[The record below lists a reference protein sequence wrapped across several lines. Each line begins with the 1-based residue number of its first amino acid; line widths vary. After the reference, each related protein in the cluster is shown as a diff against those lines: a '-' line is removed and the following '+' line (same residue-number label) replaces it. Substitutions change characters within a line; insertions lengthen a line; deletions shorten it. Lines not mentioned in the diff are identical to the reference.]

1 MASVRAAMSGSLLV
15 FVLVL
20 GSPLAHVLVLRYDL
34 LRPLKRP
41 IDGGRTF
48 RGRRI
53 FGDNKTWRG
62 AIMMSGGVVVLTLLL
77 SLWPAYWD
85 ALPGDLTDAGP
96 LLVGALVGLAVVVGE
111 LPNSFLKRQLGIAP
125 GTQRRSPAGIA
136 LTAWDQADFVPVV
149 VLFLAPIWLMP
160 LGHAV
165 AGFVVVAVVHLA
177 INVIGYAVG
186 ARTAPI

>member
-1 MASVRAAMSGSLLV
+1 MGESLLV

-20 GSPLAHVLVLRYDL
+20 GSPLAHVLVLRHDL
-34 LRPLKRP
+34 IRPLKRP
-41 IDGGRTF
+41 LDGGATF
-48 RGRRI
+48 RGRRV

-62 AIMMSGGVVVLTLLL
+62 ALMMAGGVVALTLLL

-85 ALPGDLTDAGP
+85 ALPEGLTEHGP
-96 LLVGALVGLAVVVGE
+96 LPVGVLIGLAVVIGE
-111 LPNSFLKRQLGIAP
+111 LPNSFMKRQLGIAP

-136 LTAWDQADFVPVV
+136 ITIWDQADFVPFV
-149 VLFLAPIWLMP
+149 VLFLAPLWLMP
-160 LGHAV
+160 LGHAAV
-165 AGFVVVAVVHLA
+165 AFVVVALVHFA

>member
-1 MASVRAAMSGSLLV
+1 MGESLLV

-41 IDGGRTF
+41 LDGGRSF

-62 AIMMSGGVVVLTLLL
+62 AILMAGGVVVLTLLL
-77 SLWPAYWD
+77 SLWPTYWD
-85 ALPGDLTDAGP
+85 ALPDELTDAGP
-96 LLVGALVGLAVVVGE
+96 LVVGALIGLAVVVGE
-111 LPNSFLKRQLGIAP
+111 LPNSFMKRQLDIAP

-136 LTAWDQADFVPVV
+136 LILWDQADFVPVV
-149 VLFLAPIWLMP
+149 VLFLAPVWLMP
-160 LGHAV
+160 LSHAAV
-165 AGFVVVAVVHLA
+165 AFAVVALVHFA

>member
-1 MASVRAAMSGSLLV
+1 MGESLLV

-20 GSPLAHVLVLRYDL
+20 GAPLAHVLVLRYDL

-41 IDGGRTF
+41 LDGGRTF

-53 FGDNKTWRG
+53 LGDNKTWRG
-62 AIMMSGGVVVLTLLL
+62 ALMMSGGVLALTLLL

-85 ALPGDLTDAGP
+85 ALPDELTEAGP
-96 LLVGALVGLAVVVGE
+96 LPVGALVGLAVVAGE
-111 LPNSFLKRQLGIAP
+111 LPNSFVKRQLGIAP
-125 GTQRRSPAGIA
+125 GMQRRSPAGIA
-136 LTAWDQADFVPVV
+136 LIVWDQADFVPAI
-149 VLFLAPIWLMP
+149 VLFLAPLWVMP
-160 LGHAV
+160 FAHAV
-165 AGFVVVAVVHLA
+165 VAFVVVALVHLA